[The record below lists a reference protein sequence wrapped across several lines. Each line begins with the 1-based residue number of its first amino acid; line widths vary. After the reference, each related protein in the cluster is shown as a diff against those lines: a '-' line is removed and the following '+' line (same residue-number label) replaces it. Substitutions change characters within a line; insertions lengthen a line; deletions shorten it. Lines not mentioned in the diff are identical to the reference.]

1 MPTCNNPIHLLP
13 NIVVIWLPLLRESNL
28 LCYTL
33 SVFIELSIKKL
44 VEGLYRYC
52 SYSNSITRVTLLFTL

>member
-33 SVFIELSIKKL
+33 SVFIELSIKNWKKDYI
-44 VEGLYRYC
+44 G
-52 SYSNSITRVTLLFTL
+52 IAVTVIV